1 VNGGDS
7 WTAKAVAT
15 GEVKPFFKGLEP
27 VEAVVIRHRETGQD
41 ILLVHG
47 HQVDSP
53 NVSWASR
60 PLRGTSANRTAH
72 VSPAK
77 DLSRVRL
84 SGRGC

>member
-1 VNGGDS
+1 MNGGES

-53 NVSWASR
+53 NVS
-60 PLRGTSANRTAH
+60 
-72 VSPAK
+72 
-77 DLSRVRL
+77 
-84 SGRGC
+84 

>member
-1 VNGGDS
+1 M
-7 WTAKAVAT
+7 AT

-53 NVSWASR
+53 NVS
-60 PLRGTSANRTAH
+60 
-72 VSPAK
+72 
-77 DLSRVRL
+77 
-84 SGRGC
+84 